1 MPRLPFLPRSLPY
14 RRDLFQI
21 STISLS
27 TRISNI
33 ATQDHIMPPKE
44 KIASLAIVDYEALA
58 NKDVGEIQKLVQ
70 ACQTVGMFYLNLRD
84 SRMDAVFE
92 DIPTIFK
99 TGQAFFNLPHDSEE
113 KTQSFREGM
122 ERGYEKMI
130 TSEASGS
137 Y

>member
-1 MPRLPFLPRSLPY
+1 
-14 RRDLFQI
+14 
-21 STISLS
+21 
-27 TRISNI
+27 
-33 ATQDHIMPPKE
+33 MPPKE

-113 KTQSFREGM
+113 KTQSLREGM